1 MEMKKVMALL
11 FLSFAMSLTSCND
24 EEEIDVP
31 VLVDAL
37 DRGLIVRID
46 DDDTATV
53 DGKYFGL
60 SGLIPVTQASHAL
73 VECPPAPFDPE
84 TYWWICRMSHPNGH
98 AIANGSA
105 SPTIDDF
112 AVYEESPSEEYPT
125 DMTFSIYFS
134 QKPEHY
140 PHHAAAPYQ
149 ALRGLIVAWGVQW
162 RNARENRCNS
172 PVWAPYCNQE

>member
-1 MEMKKVMALL
+1 MKKLMALL
-11 FLSFAMSLTSCND
+11 FLLFGLSVISCND
-24 EEEIDVP
+24 EKEVDVP
-31 VLVDAL
+31 ALVDAL
-37 DRGLIVRID
+37 DQGLIVRVEDDVATID
-46 DDDTATV
+46 
-53 DGKYFGL
+53 GEYFGI
-60 SGLIPVTQASHAL
+60 SNLIPVTQLSHAL
-73 VECPPAPFDPE
+73 IECPPTPFDPV

-149 ALRGLIVAWGVQW
+149 ALRGLITAWGAQW
-162 RNARENRCNS
+162 KNARENRCNS
-172 PVWAPYCNQE
+172 PVWAPYCNQEE